1 MAEKKKVRGYIK
13 LDRGIMDHWL
23 WEDKP
28 FSIGQAWLDLLL
40 LANHKDVKQFRR
52 GTLET
57 FERGTVVTSYDILAK
72 RWGWGRKK
80 VIHFIDVL
88 IEDGMVVKKGTTKGT
103 ALSLVNYEKFQGQGA
118 AEGTAKGTA
127 EGTSEELQRNY
138 GGTTEEL
145 QRNCRGDTNKNVNN
159 DKDTIKN
166 DKNERGQSP
175 APAVS
180 TPPSLEE
187 VKLYAQVT
195 GAVSDPET
203 FFRYYDERG
212 WKRTRG
218 LPIDNWRKTFDT
230 WEAREKKERAE
241 QGDRGDRG
249 RGSGSGTSRPAR
261 PNSFTNFEQ
270 RNVDYGA
277 LEDALVRKGMGI
289 ESEEDKALIARFTL

>member
-1 MAEKKKVRGYIK
+1 M
-13 LDRGIMDHWL
+13 
-23 WEDKP
+23 
-28 FSIGQAWLDLLL
+28 
-40 LANHKDVKQFRR
+40 
-52 GTLET
+52 
-57 FERGTVVTSYDILAK
+57 
-72 RWGWGRKK
+72 
-80 VIHFIDVL
+80 
-88 IEDGMVVKKGTTKGT
+88 
-103 ALSLVNYEKFQGQGA
+103 
-118 AEGTAKGTA
+118 
-127 EGTSEELQRNY
+127 
-138 GGTTEEL
+138 
-145 QRNCRGDTNKNVNN
+145 
-159 DKDTIKN
+159 
-166 DKNERGQSP
+166 
-175 APAVS
+175 
-180 TPPSLEE
+180 
-187 VKLYAQVT
+187 
-195 GAVSDPET
+195 SDPET